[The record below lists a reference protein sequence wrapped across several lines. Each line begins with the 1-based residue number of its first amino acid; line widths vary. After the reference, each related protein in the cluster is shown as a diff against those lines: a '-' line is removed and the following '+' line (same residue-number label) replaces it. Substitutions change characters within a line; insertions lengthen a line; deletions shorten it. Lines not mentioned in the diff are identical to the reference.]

1 MDNEY
6 KETYTKLHKIY
17 KKYQKKYKCN
27 PDSHQMCCMWS
38 TEDPPDTIED
48 TEQIYEIEKAFEIN
62 LDEDEALVLYDMEL
76 DEAAQRIIEIKRR
89 KC

>member
-6 KETYTKLHKIY
+6 KETYTKLYKIY
-17 KKYQKKYKCN
+17 KKYQKKYKHN

-38 TEDPPDTIED
+38 TVNPPDTIED
-48 TEQIYEIEKAFEIN
+48 TKPIYEIEKTFEIN
-62 LDEDEALVLYDMEL
+62 LDEDEALVLYDMDL
-76 DEAAQRIIEIKRR
+76 DEAAQRIIEIKRG